1 MSPAVHEAST
11 KVFNRRSQNQF
22 IKKREEH
29 QNNMIDLFEKTAIW
43 ICRTLAVIAGAA
55 LTMMILLACANM
67 VLRAVYVPVKGTFE
81 LMGFLGAVTAGFSLG
96 FSQLH
101 RSHIAVGLLFRH
113 FSGPV
118 QVLLDALSGA
128 VSCVFFVFCANETY
142 KWGMFLYDL
151 DEVSET
157 LGIHFYPFV
166 FAVALGCLSM
176 ALVIMFD
183 ILRTLRGKEPL
194 KPA

>member
-1 MSPAVHEAST
+1 MTIESSCCSNGKT
-11 KVFNRRSQNQF
+11 LDK
-22 IKKREEH
+22 I
-29 QNNMIDLFEKTAIW
+29 MIEYLEKTAVW
-43 ICRTLAVIAGAA
+43 ICRGLAVIAGAA
-55 LTMMILLACANM
+55 LTLMILLACANM
-67 VLRAVYVPVKGTFE
+67 VSRAVWVPVKGTFE

-113 FSGPV
+113 FPTQV
-118 QVLLDALSGA
+118 QVVLDALSSA
-128 VSCVFFVFCANETY
+128 VSCVFFIFCANETY

-151 DEVSET
+151 EEVSET

-166 FAVALGCLSM
+166 FAVAFGCLAM
-176 ALVIMFD
+176 AFVIMLD
-183 ILRTLRGKEPL
+183 ILRILRGKEPL